1 MRRYLLII
9 VAVLLALN
17 ALAQSNRIYIEDFE
31 LDADSTRVVPVMLA
45 NSDPTRGFQFNMKL
59 PKGLKMMDC
68 EATAYAID
76 YEMTVTANYNA
87 ADSSYLV
94 FMYPTVRICL
104 PSDTVEVILLT
115 FEAASDFRGGE
126 IAIWKCMGS
135 TIDNETIYMDGSTT
149 TVTVPASTLIGIPI
163 DQQPRDQYFNLM
175 GQPIASPDS
184 APVAIQVTTGA
195 DGERSSRKIATAH

>member
-1 MRRYLLII
+1 MRHCLLII
-9 VAVLLALN
+9 LA
-17 ALAQSNRIYIEDFE
+17 ALAAISAFAQSNRIYIEDFE

-59 PKGLKMMDC
+59 PAGLKMMDL

-76 YEMTVTANYNA
+76 YEMSVTANYNA
-87 ADSSYLV
+87 ADSNYLV

-104 PSDTVEVILLT
+104 PPDTVAVILLT
-115 FEAASDFRGGE
+115 LEAAPDFRGGE
-126 IAIWKCMGS
+126 IAIWRCMGS

-149 TVTVPASTLIGIPI
+149 TVTVPASTLFGVPI
-163 DQQPRDQYFNLM
+163 DTQSNDRYFNLM
-175 GQPIASPDS
+175 GQPIASPDA

-195 DGERSSRKIATAH
+195 HGERSSRKIVTAH